1 MFRVTTVIATECSL
15 LQESYCSNSK
25 NKKKI
30 RVREAVGG
38 FFVCLLSK
46 ISFREPIGDA
56 LMSCIN
62 EHRKMFVNCSQLY
75 FFCFMSYFCSF

>member
-25 NKKKI
+25 KKI
-30 RVREAVGG
+30 RVKEVVGG

-75 FFCFMSYFCSF
+75 FFLLYVIFL